1 MASEHDSTNVYHFY
15 PESRQLALSALLLLH
30 LCDYEMNCF

>member
-15 PESRQLALSALLLLH
+15 PESRQLALSALLRLH